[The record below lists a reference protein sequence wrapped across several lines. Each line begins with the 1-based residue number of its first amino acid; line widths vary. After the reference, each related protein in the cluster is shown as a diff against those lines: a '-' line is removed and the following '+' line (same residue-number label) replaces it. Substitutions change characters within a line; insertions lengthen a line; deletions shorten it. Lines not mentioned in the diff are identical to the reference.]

1 METTAVAA
9 IAEVQSTKEFLK
21 SLTVPQQTSWYKPVG
36 HGQLM
41 DVTEETL
48 QKCGFKITK
57 EIFTYSSD
65 GNKANGKYHL
75 EWGNDPDMGLMIAWQ
90 NSYNKTLSLKFAV
103 GGHVFICENGIVKG
117 DMGTFKSKHV
127 GDIQTVTPKLL
138 SEYICGA
145 GGTFEKMIIEKH
157 RMQEIEVSKRTS
169 AELMGRLFLE
179 ERAITST
186 QLNIISRELKNPTF
200 DYGHPGSL
208 WELYN
213 HVTYSLKTASPNTW
227 MQQQIDNHQFFTEEY
242 GIAELV

>member
-1 METTAVAA
+1 MENTQDLIT
-9 IAEVQSTKEFLK
+9 EVTSSKDFLK
-21 SLTVPQQTSWYKPVG
+21 GLIVPQQTSWYKPVA

-41 DVTEETL
+41 DITEEAL
-48 QKCGFKITK
+48 DKCGFKISK
-57 EIFTYSSD
+57 EEFTYSAN

-75 EWGNDPDMGLMIAWQ
+75 GWGNDPDMGLMIAWQ

-103 GGHVFICENGIVKG
+103 GSHVFICANGMVKG

-138 SEYICGA
+138 AEYICGA
-145 GGTFEKMIIEKH
+145 GSTFEKMVIEKR
-157 RMQEIEVSKRTS
+157 RMQEIEVTKRTS

-179 ERAITST
+179 EKAITST
-186 QLNIISRELKNPTF
+186 QLNIIGRELRNPTF
-200 DYGHPGSL
+200 DYGHQGSL
-208 WELYN
+208 CELYN

-227 MQQQIDNHQFFTEEY
+227 MKQQIDNHQFFTQEY